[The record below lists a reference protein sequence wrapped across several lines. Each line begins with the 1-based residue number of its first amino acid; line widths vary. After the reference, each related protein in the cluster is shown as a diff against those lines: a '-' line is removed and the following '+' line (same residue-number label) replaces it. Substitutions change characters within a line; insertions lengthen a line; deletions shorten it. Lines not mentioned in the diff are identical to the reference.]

1 MTPVRPV
8 ARLGTGDVV
17 ELVSDVGPA
26 PRHVGALLVLARSG
40 STGAPDPSPGAVPGA
55 EPGPGTVV
63 AVLRARASRIEPL
76 TRRLAPVRP
85 GRRPVWVEDTAID
98 LDAHVMHETC
108 PAPGDDE
115 TLLALATAIVHRPL
129 PRSRP
134 LWRAVVV
141 SGLRDGGLA
150 VVVAMHHVLA
160 DGTGGLALLTQ
171 LVDAPEPTLDP
182 ARPVG
187 ERGVRPPSAQGTR
200 DRPASPR
207 ASAAP
212 RRRSLPRR
220 APASSLN
227 APTGARRRIVPVD
240 LDLDTVLAAA
250 RAHGVTVNDVL
261 LASVAAAMARTLDA
275 RGEHVGELVVSV
287 LVAARAP
294 GAGGNQVAV
303 MPVRVPVT
311 GPAGPRLA
319 EVGRRT
325 SALKARGRRGAAP
338 GYAALVRLLA
348 AGHLLGPFLD
358 HQRLISSTLTTMRGP
373 VDPLTLAGASV
384 TRVVPLTGTAG
395 NVGVSFA
402 ALSYAGRLTV
412 TVVVDPDVVPE
423 ADALADAVRAQARMI
438 LDAVPGAGAAGRAAP

>member
-1 MTPVRPV
+1 MTRARTVN
-8 ARLGTGDVV
+8 RLGTGDLV
-17 ELVSDVGPA
+17 ELVSDVGPV

-40 STGAPDPSPGAVPGA
+40 SPGAPDARPDAAPDT
-55 EPGPGTVV
+55 EPGPGTVM
-63 AVLRARASRIEPL
+63 AALRARASRIEPL
-76 TRRLAPVRP
+76 ARRLGPARP
-85 GRRPVWVEDTAID
+85 GRRPGWVEDTATD
-98 LDAHVMHETC
+98 LDTHVTHETC
-108 PAPGDDE
+108 AAPGDDE

-160 DGTGGLALLTQ
+160 DGTGGLALLAR
-171 LVDAPEPTLDP
+171 LVDAPGP
-182 ARPVG
+182 APNPPG
-187 ERGVRPPSAQGTR
+187 PAAERRVRPPSAQGAR
-200 DRPASPR
+200 DRTAPAGAP
-207 ASAAP
+207 AAP
-212 RRRSLPRR
+212 RHRSLPRP
-220 APASSLN
+220 APACSLN
-227 APTGARRRIVPVD
+227 APTGTRRRIVPVD

-250 RAHGVTVNDVL
+250 RAHGGTVNDVL
-261 LASVAAAMARTLDA
+261 LTSVAGAMARTLDA
-275 RGEHVGELVVSV
+275 RGEHVRELVVSV
-287 LVAARAP
+287 LVAARGP
-294 GAGGNQVAV
+294 GAAGNQVAV

-319 EVGRRT
+319 EVVRRT
-325 SALKARGRRGAAP
+325 SALKARGRRGVAP
-338 GYAALVRLLA
+338 GYTALVRLLA

-373 VDPLTLAGASV
+373 VDTLTLAGASV
-384 TRVVPLTGTAG
+384 TRVVPLTGTTG

-423 ADALADAVRAQARMI
+423 ADALADAVRAQVRMI